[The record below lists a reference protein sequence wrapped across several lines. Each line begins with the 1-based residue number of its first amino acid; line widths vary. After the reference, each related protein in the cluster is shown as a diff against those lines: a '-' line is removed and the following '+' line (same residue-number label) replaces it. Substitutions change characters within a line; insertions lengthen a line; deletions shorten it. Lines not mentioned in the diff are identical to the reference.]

1 MIVAVQHVPIVVTML
16 PLAAGICPLAK
27 KDSSIQVAA
36 TLTQSQQ
43 KKFRGT
49 NSLLSLLHLQRAV
62 PDLSP

>member
-16 PLAAGICPLAK
+16 PLEAGICLFVK

-43 KKFRGT
+43 KY
-49 NSLLSLLHLQRAV
+49 SEA
-62 PDLSP
+62 